1 MFFYLCFLYHIQ
13 SENVEKESSASES
26 SLESSS
32 GYGSQ
37 SGMSGATPT
46 PEFDNGHS
54 EGEYKNKK
62 KISSCSIP
70 TVYV

>member
-1 MFFYLCFLYHIQ
+1 M
-13 SENVEKESSASES
+13 EKESSASES

-54 EGEYKNKK
+54 EGEY
-62 KISSCSIP
+62 SIFEFSF
-70 TVYV
+70 VRRVA

>member
-1 MFFYLCFLYHIQ
+1 M
-13 SENVEKESSASES
+13 EKESSASES

-54 EGEYKNKK
+54 EGIA
-62 KISSCSIP
+62 ISNSFIP
-70 TVYV
+70 VFFSVVFPHQVVRDSRCM